1 MGDVALPV
9 SHLAG
14 LNRGVVADLTCQ
26 VADHIFSGFLNTL
39 LDGASC
45 NGCHCHV
52 RGDLLTVVNKQKRTR
67 SDFDLLWLTTSI
79 GLNRERE
86 VHIGL
91 LCIHTM
97 GCAVRTNSRFRA
109 KFNGA
114 FQF

>member
-1 MGDVALPV
+1 MRDVALPV

-14 LNRGVVADLTCQ
+14 LNSGVVADLTCQ
-26 VADHIFSGFLNTL
+26 VADHIFGGFLNALHYGT
-39 LDGASC
+39 SRNC
-45 NGCHCHV
+45 CHCHV
-52 RGDLLTVVNKQKRTR
+52 RGDLLTVVNKQKRT
-67 SDFDLLWLTTSI
+67 SGDFDLLWLTTSV
-79 GLNRERE
+79 GLDRERE

-97 GCAVRTNSRFRA
+97 GCAIRTNPRFRA